1 MIPLDKIGEYTDACE
16 LFNICCSIRNKL
28 EMLNAVATYLGG
40 PIKLGKLAVSSE
52 GYTEKEL
59 LAQKLPLAMALLRK
73 VHDEWEYV
81 LNHLHTPAKEA
92 LEALEQLGRR
102 CESKLPEN
110 LDDLTLLDLVQNH
123 YLRISWKKEVLRE
136 LNDIYAGDAF
146 EAVRSEIVKIHDR
159 VLRGRVFI
167 ALHMH
172 AGDGNVHT
180 NIPVN
185 SDNVE
190 MIKTANEGVAYVI
203 DRKSVV

>member
-1 MIPLDKIGEYTDACE
+1 
-16 LFNICCSIRNKL
+16 
-28 EMLNAVATYLGG
+28 
-40 PIKLGKLAVSSE
+40 
-52 GYTEKEL
+52 
-59 LAQKLPLAMALLRK
+59 MALLRK

-190 MIKTANEGVAYVI
+190 MIKTANEGVAYVMEVAKKLGGAISGEHGIGMTKISFVEPGQFDESI
-203 DRKSVV
+203 DI

>member
-1 MIPLDKIGEYTDACE
+1 
-16 LFNICCSIRNKL
+16 
-28 EMLNAVATYLGG
+28 
-40 PIKLGKLAVSSE
+40 
-52 GYTEKEL
+52 
-59 LAQKLPLAMALLRK
+59 MALLRK

-102 CESKLPEN
+102 CESELPEN

-190 MIKTANEGVAYVI
+190 MIKTANEGVAYVMEVAKKVRRRDLRRAR
-203 DRKSVV
+203 DRHDEDFFCRTGAVR

>member
-1 MIPLDKIGEYTDACE
+1 M
-16 LFNICCSIRNKL
+16 
-28 EMLNAVATYLGG
+28 
-40 PIKLGKLAVSSE
+40 
-52 GYTEKEL
+52 
-59 LAQKLPLAMALLRK
+59 
-73 VHDEWEYV
+73 
-81 LNHLHTPAKEA
+81 
-92 LEALEQLGRR
+92 
-102 CESKLPEN
+102 
-110 LDDLTLLDLVQNH
+110 VQNH

-190 MIKTANEGVAYVI
+190 MIKTANEGVAYVMEVAKKLGGAI
-203 DRKSVV
+203 SGEHGIGLSKRPYFLRQTAKENLQAMNAIKTALDPQHILNNGKSYLTGGNNNAGTF

>member
-1 MIPLDKIGEYTDACE
+1 MTNGSTS
-16 LFNICCSIRNKL
+16 SIIFTR
-28 EMLNAVATYLGG
+28 
-40 PIKLGKLAVSSE
+40 
-52 GYTEKEL
+52 
-59 LAQKLPLAMALLRK
+59 R
-73 VHDEWEYV
+73 
-81 LNHLHTPAKEA
+81 AKEA

-172 AGDGNVHT
+172 AGDGNV
-180 NIPVN
+180 PYQY
-185 SDNVE
+185 SGELRQRRD
-190 MIKTANEGVAYVI
+190 
-203 DRKSVV
+203 D